1 MKLLA
6 TDIFD
11 FNSWYRFNQ
20 LNITEEMVI
29 DLNSIDE
36 IPSEKLFDKIG
47 PFQEDSDR
55 FFVSIKTENLKMSEN
70 SDVYAIP
77 INSIHSII
85 PFNEKAKRILANKFP
100 NFKIADSLNPSIAN
114 KIFKQRD
121 QYFAKLGGKMILS
134 IFNIAENYQNYEQ
147 LFINGLHK
155 YNNELKSD
163 SLIESLISYE
173 RSRPYPNDDSGFL
186 FDVGSIAKTHFNIS
200 DSDLKFK
207 EDLKTQDVD
216 KYELIEEVLSLSVF
230 LQKNNSQ
237 RVFGPLIKEMEK
249 SEWLKKLN
257 SDLNLISENSGV
269 NNLLV
274 IAFYL
279 KFRYLIRNTVNLL
292 ESDFQNQINH
302 ILKHAEKEASIALFL
317 NGLFFGSLKF
327 RELYYETFPLPFSKE
342 KLTTPPVKKYES
354 TLNKEKEPIT
364 SKEKTKEKIKPTPNS
379 DKKIEIILNCFT
391 EKHEIDLQEL
401 KDEIKEKTGDTL
413 GRGFKQL
420 KKILDNIPNI
430 VIDEKSSPQR
440 AKLIKRRQTNPEP
453 DLFNQQK

>member
-55 FFVSIKTENLKMSEN
+55 FFVSIKTENLKRSKN

-121 QYFAKLGGKMILS
+121 QYFAKLGGKMVLS

-237 RVFGPLIKEMEK
+237 GVFGPLIKEMEK

-430 VIDEKSSPQR
+430 IIDEKSSPQR
-440 AKLIKRRQTNPEP
+440 AKLKKGKQRNSQP
-453 DLFNQQK
+453 DLFTQ

>member
-100 NFKIADSLNPSIAN
+100 NFKIADSLNPLIAN

-216 KYELIEEVLSLSVF
+216 KYELIEEVLSLSIF
-230 LQKNNSQ
+230 LQKNNYQ
-237 RVFGPLIKEMEK
+237 GVFGPLIKEMEK

-342 KLTTPPVKKYES
+342 KLTTPTVKKYES

-420 KKILDNIPNI
+420 KKILEDITNI
-430 VIDEKSSPQR
+430 VIDETSSPQK
-440 AKLIKRRQTNPEP
+440 AKLIKG
-453 DLFNQQK
+453 K

>member
-20 LNITEEMVI
+20 KNISKDAVI
-29 DLNSIDE
+29 DFDSIDL
-36 IPSEKLFDKIG
+36 IPDNILFDKVG
-47 PFQEDSDR
+47 FFEEDSDK
-55 FFVSIKTENLKMSEN
+55 FFISFNTENLKMNEN
-70 SDVYAIP
+70 SDVYPIP

-85 PFNEKAKRILANKFP
+85 PFNETAKRILANKFP

-134 IFNIAENYQNYEQ
+134 IFNIAENYQNYEL

-173 RSRPYPNDDSGFL
+173 RSKPYPNDDSGFL
-186 FDVGSIAKTHFNIS
+186 FDVGSIAKTYFNIS
-200 DSDLKFK
+200 DNDLKFK

-237 RVFGPLIKEMEK
+237 GVFGPLIKEMEK

-257 SDLNLISENSGV
+257 SDLNLISDNSSV

-279 KFRYLIRNTVNLL
+279 KFRYLIRNTANLL

-342 KLTTPPVKKYES
+342 KLTTPPVKEYES
-354 TLNKEKEPIT
+354 TLNKETEPIT

-379 DKKIEIILNCFT
+379 DKKIEIILNCFA
-391 EKHEIDLQEL
+391 KNDEIDLQEL
-401 KDEIKEKTGDTL
+401 KDAIKEKTGDTL

-420 KKILDNIPNI
+420 KKILENITII
-430 VIDEKSSPQR
+430 VVDETSSPQK
-440 AKLIKRRQTNPEP
+440 AKLIKEKQRNSQP
-453 DLFNQQK
+453 DLFTQ

>member
-20 LNITEEMVI
+20 KNISKDAII
-29 DLNSIDE
+29 DSDSIDQ
-36 IPSEKLFDKIG
+36 IPDTILFNKIG
-47 PFQEDSDR
+47 FFEEDSDK

-85 PFNEKAKRILANKFP
+85 PFNEKAKQILANKFP
-100 NFKIADSLNPSIAN
+100 DFKIADSINASIAN

-121 QYFAKLGGKMILS
+121 RYFAVTGGQMILS
-134 IFNIAENYQNYEQ
+134 IFNITKDYQNYE
-147 LFINGLHK
+147 LPFINGLHK

-200 DSDLKFK
+200 DIDLKFK
-207 EDLKTQDVD
+207 EDLKTQDID
-216 KYELIEEVLSLSVF
+216 KYELIEEILSLSIF

-237 RVFGPLIKEMEK
+237 GVFGPLIKEIEN
-249 SEWLKKLN
+249 SEWLRKLN
-257 SDLNLISENSGV
+257 SDLCLLPEKSKV
-269 NNLLV
+269 NNLLI

-279 KFRYLIRNTVNLL
+279 KFRYLIRNTANLL
-292 ESDFQNQINH
+292 ESNFQSQVNH
-302 ILKHAEKEASIALFL
+302 ILKHAKKEASIALFL

-327 RELYYETFPLPFSKE
+327 RELYYECFPLPFSKE
-342 KLTTPPVKKYES
+342 KITTPSIKEYQS
-354 TLNKEKEPIT
+354 TINEEKELITPI
-364 SKEKTKEKIKPTPNS
+364 EETKGIFSNS
-379 DKKIEIILNCFT
+379 DKKIEIILNCFA
-391 EKHEIDLQEL
+391 ENDEIDLQEL
-401 KDEIKEKTGDTL
+401 KNEIKEKTGETL
-413 GRGFKQL
+413 GNGYKEL
-420 KKILDNIPNI
+420 KRILDIMPSI
-430 VIDEKSSPQR
+430 VIVEKPSPQR
-440 AKLIKRRQTNPEP
+440 AKLIKAQQTNPQS